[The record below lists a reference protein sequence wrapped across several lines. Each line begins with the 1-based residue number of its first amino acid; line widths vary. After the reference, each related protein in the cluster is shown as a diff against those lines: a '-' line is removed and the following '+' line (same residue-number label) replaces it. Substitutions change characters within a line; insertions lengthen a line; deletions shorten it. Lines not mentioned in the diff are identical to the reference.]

1 MLAEVQERA
10 REMRREVDREFPRL
24 DERQMLLL
32 RMLQL
37 QILAWRRRRLLENNQ
52 DEWVQE
58 GTWARRMLEGEIQGW
73 RLSTE
78 LVDGDVLQLQDG
90 APLRVTDVARRWLTR
105 RREPG
110 EAEEDLK
117 VSGAQARVSVVR
129 TLRRQGLESRWQEAC
144 AKWRACGG
152 KGRTTERL
160 QTLTREWRKQQAR
173 ERLLRMQ
180 RAFRRYF
187 QVGSL
192 SGAPR
197 DAVPTVFNFE
207 FEPRRGRA
215 RRRRRREDDEN
226 FASGAAPNEHG
237 EYKIDRVLA
246 VLQRKGA
253 SGHMRWFA
261 VVRWQGYDEFG
272 YEDDEVPVYGPDS
285 FGAQL
290 NAGARADA
298 QRLIRESEVQKR
310 SEERR
315 REAERGRQA
324 KAARQTKRHDRWMR
338 SDRGVAGRDA
348 DDSDDDW
355 QPRGK
360 RRRRLPAV
368 LEEDD

>member
-1 MLAEVQERA
+1 MH
-10 REMRREVDREFPRL
+10 
-24 DERQMLLL
+24 
-32 RMLQL
+32 
-37 QILAWRRRRLLENNQ
+37 
-52 DEWVQE
+52 
-58 GTWARRMLEGEIQGW
+58 G
-73 RLSTE
+73 
-78 LVDGDVLQLQDG
+78 
-90 APLRVTDVARRWLTR
+90 
-105 RREPG
+105 
-110 EAEEDLK
+110 
-117 VSGAQARVSVVR
+117 
-129 TLRRQGLESRWQEAC
+129 
-144 AKWRACGG
+144 
-152 KGRTTERL
+152 
-160 QTLTREWRKQQAR
+160 
-173 ERLLRMQ
+173 
-180 RAFRRYF
+180 
-187 QVGSL
+187 
-192 SGAPR
+192 

-215 RRRRRREDDEN
+215 RRRRRREDDED

-348 DDSDDDW
+348 DDSDEDC